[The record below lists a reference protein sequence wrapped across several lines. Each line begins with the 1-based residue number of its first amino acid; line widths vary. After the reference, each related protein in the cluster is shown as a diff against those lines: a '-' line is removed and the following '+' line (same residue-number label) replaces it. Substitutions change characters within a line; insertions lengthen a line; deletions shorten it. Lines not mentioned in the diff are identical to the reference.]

1 MVGMLKVY
9 MDLCL
14 TPVYW
19 NACFTQMMLNSIS
32 VPSQQK
38 KVALIACV
46 KQKKEGIHPASD
58 LFTSAWFVKTKE
70 YVEKA
75 QFDEY
80 YILSAKYH
88 LLSPFD
94 QIEDY
99 SEHLNQFKS
108 EQIENW
114 AQHTAQQIKD
124 KQLDQARLYI
134 FGSGKY
140 RSITAYLPDT
150 QIEEPLKGMGISQQ
164 MSWMHQQS
172 LQYATD

>member
-1 MVGMLKVY
+1 MLKWY

-19 NACFTQMMLNSIS
+19 NACFTQTMLGSIS

-38 KVALIACV
+38 KIALIACV
-46 KQKKEGIHPASD
+46 KQKKEGIHRASD
-58 LFTSAWFVKTKE
+58 LFSSAWFVKTKE

-75 QFDEY
+75 DFDGY

-88 LLSPFD
+88 LLSPSEE
-94 QIEDY
+94 IKDY
-99 SEHLNQFKS
+99 TEHLNQFKS

-114 AQHTAQQIKD
+114 AQLTAQQIKEKKVDQD
-124 KQLDQARLYI
+124 KLYI

-140 RSITAYLPDT
+140 RSIANYLPHAH
-150 QIEEPLKGMGISQQ
+150 IEEPLKGMGISQQ

-172 LQYATD
+172 LRYASD